1 MTPAIAVALMLVVGW
16 FLPLWG
22 RGLLG
27 GRKGVWIGGALAFV
41 ATVGVAWV
49 VGEGVAALRDG
60 DPRAEFDKAF
70 NAWKLMI
77 LYIPAVCLHLGRG
90 LPGHGR
96 DPARG
101 PDGPGYESH
110 FDGGD
115 D

>member
-16 FLPLWG
+16 VLPLLG
-22 RGLLG
+22 RRLLG
-27 GRKGVWIGGALAFV
+27 GRRGAWIGGALALA

-77 LYIPAVCLHLGRG
+77 LYIPAVCLHLGR
-90 LPGHGR
+90 
-96 DPARG
+96 A
-101 PDGPGYESH
+101 S
-110 FDGGD
+110 GGD
-115 D
+115 GASGDGSSSDGAAD